1 MNLIM
6 KLFKRN
12 RDTQETRQMVK
23 QSEKRKHPRWSVNAS
38 TFLYLSRRPPVQAQI
53 IDMSMGGVR
62 IEVREPLPVDS
73 RAELALYSGGVVSKT
88 TVQMKWGYRGKFGYV
103 YGGEFTAIDPNQ
115 KARIMQYIKS
125 TTSSN

>member
-6 KLFKRN
+6 RLFKKN
-12 RDTQETRQMVK
+12 SDAQATRQAPK
-23 QSEKRKHPRWSVNAS
+23 YSEKRRHPRWNVNAD

-53 IDMSMGGVR
+53 IDMSLGGVR
-62 IEVREPLPVDS
+62 IEVREPLAVDS

-88 TVQMKWGYRGKFGYV
+88 MVQMKWGYRGKYGYV
-103 YGGEFTAIDPNQ
+103 YGGEFMATDPSQ

-125 TTSSN
+125 AGTN